1 MERLGRSKRICLIA
15 GDDPGYLL
23 IQPMDERDVAGFEHE
38 AELIAART
46 HEPFALAGLVVEDWN
61 RDLSPWEAPP
71 VFGKEPFGNGA
82 AATLAYIE
90 GQLVPLALER
100 CGLPSDAPVIL
111 GGYSLAGLFALWSGY
126 RTDAFAAIAAVS
138 PSVWFPGWIGF
149 AESHDPLAQCIYLS
163 LGDREEKAKTKIGAS
178 TPCSH
183 GTAATTSPIPRSGSQ
198 RVSPG
203 ASARDCVPLKA
214 NICSIDGERCRVR
227 GAALLG

>member
-82 AATLAYIE
+82 AATLAYIAE
-90 GQLVPLALER
+90 K
-100 CGLPSDAPVIL
+100 
-111 GGYSLAGLFALWSGY
+111 GYS
-126 RTDAFAAIAAVS
+126 
-138 PSVWFPGWIGF
+138 GF
-149 AESHDPLAQCIYLS
+149 
-163 LGDREEKAKTKIGAS
+163 
-178 TPCSH
+178 
-183 GTAATTSPIPRSGSQ
+183 
-198 RVSPG
+198 
-203 ASARDCVPLKA
+203 
-214 NICSIDGERCRVR
+214 DGEGFCAFYASKGWKVGNQPMRDWKRACVTWQKRR
-227 GAALLG
+227 EAERPTAQTKEADGFDDFKI

>member
-1 MERLGRSKRICLIA
+1 MERIGRSKRICIIA
-15 GDDPGYLL
+15 QDDPGYLL

-46 HEPFALAGLVVEDWN
+46 HEPFALVGLVVEDWN

-71 VFGKEPFGNGA
+71 VFGKEPFGDGA
-82 AATLAYIE
+82 SATLAYIE
-90 GQLVPLALER
+90 EQLVPLALER

-149 AESHDPLAQCIYLS
+149 AKSHDPLAQSIYLS
-163 LGDREEKAKTKIGAS
+163 LGDREEKAKNPVMAQVG
-178 TPCSH
+178 
-183 GTAATTSPIPRSGSQ
+183 
-198 RVSPG
+198 
-203 ASARDCVPLKA
+203 DC
-214 NICSIDGERCRVR
+214 IRRQH
-227 GAALLG
+227 ALLEDRGVDTELAWNRGNHFADPEERLAKGFAWCLGS